1 MGESGVVV
9 VGLIL
14 GKKWRYLG
22 WAFECLGLLYE
33 YFFLGNGS
41 RGYLKIKK
49 VMGSNDSAV
58 TKKNCRDNTTF

>member
-22 WAFECLGLLYE
+22 WAFECLGMLYE
-33 YFFLGNGS
+33 FFIFYFFLAF
-41 RGYLKIKK
+41 R
-49 VMGSNDSAV
+49 
-58 TKKNCRDNTTF
+58 